1 MLHFSFLACE
11 QHFLS
16 TSNAFWSGGVQRNE
30 RVKWFLTSCHGF
42 EGRTQSQDS
51 RWVKVKR
58 WFIYKDDTRWNIY
71 IYTVLGGKQRARGR
85 QGKVQGRSKLLF
97 TQPQQPT
104 IQSWPSSLTVIHSG
118 STRKGNR
125 QGSREFCTQG
135 EKLMLE
141 RSTRKS
147 LGKLGYTD
155 GD

>member
-1 MLHFSFLACE
+1 MKYIHIYSAGRETVGPGQAGKGPGKIQAPLHTAS
-11 QHFLS
+11 
-16 TSNAFWSGGVQRNE
+16 
-30 RVKWFLTSCHGF
+30 
-42 EGRTQSQDS
+42 DS
-51 RWVKVKR
+51 
-58 WFIYKDDTRWNIY
+58 
-71 IYTVLGGKQRARGR
+71 
-85 QGKVQGRSKLLF
+85 
-97 TQPQQPT
+97 QQPT
-104 IQSWPSSLTVIHSG
+104 IQSCPSSLTVIHSG